1 MTNDKKQPGLPVVEV
16 DQAFPLMMTDGA
28 SRPAT
33 STGITG
39 DQGPTVTAAIRDVL
53 GWRPRVQDPK
63 AFTAALSASFQ
74 LSIVDNHVVARY
86 VPRGVAVQADLGGVT
101 GGQASLYLRAKA
113 AHEQI
118 TRMLDSLQPL
128 RTDADPQDCEAYRGL
143 VRDSVR
149 RIVMELGR
157 EGGPRVPLVDSAF
170 ATLTGFQP
178 TPPAPPV
185 QAPVPQPGIRP
196 GGVGLPLGAIAAFVA
211 QPIALGVVPLAPAE
225 IHPDSV
231 PGQLGALRD
240 RFGLD
245 DDHVNTVDEEKQRTS
260 FWTLVELITDLQRSW
275 DIRRGDFTL
284 GAGSGFLGTD
294 LVQISRLLAA
304 AAEQVDEFEA
314 VLDSVLVSAAERQTV
329 VLDRDTGLTLDDLVQ
344 WMNVFFTEDGPN
356 IIRDTG
362 RDGLVSSFTPT
373 VVALLLTLR
382 DKLVRR
388 VVPCGGPACANG
400 CLCGSKDKVTC
411 IPLGCCTPLP
421 PGMYAGRVKIAVSTL
436 CGLVE
441 RLTARV
447 IRIGRFAGAVLLD
460 LTVTPFDTTD
470 TTDPAVATAAAGFV
484 RVEVRGLHLRPT
496 YVPAFVTGPNAQ
508 SLSSLAL
515 PLQGSASADQDSMS
529 GIFDLATL
537 PAGLKTL
544 LSGAPDGVLVPA
556 SEVPLAIVDGEL
568 GRVVQGPNVTTWP
581 KLRPA
586 SVVSTDGRPDTW
598 VDIDPNQRF
607 VPQSPPKPVK
617 PTAPDDEC
625 LVDCTD
631 GCVGCDCGCHE
642 TTSADYVSTHDA
654 SGIAAGQTTTG
665 VSRPHDFDRLRAR
678 VADADRRNLA
688 AEAAEID
695 AARVRSRAALAKQE
709 AEEQAA
715 SAARE
720 AQEARAERDAL
731 AARLAEREAQDAGRD
746 AVAPYAGTPTGEDT
760 PTGEEAEVQAKQA
773 EEHVRPAEERA
784 QELEDEV
791 RRLREELEA
800 ARDIVQRLEGAYAK
814 RRETDA
820 DMDIAG
826 FSRTKDAQ
834 EIVANAMSGGRGH

>member
-1 MTNDKKQPGLPVVEV
+1 VARARDFIAHRNDQDEHLQEVVVTNDKKQPGLPVVEV
-16 DQAFPLMMTDGA
+16 DQAFPLMTTDGV

-33 STGITG
+33 STGTTG
-39 DQGPTVTAAIRDVL
+39 DQRPTVSAAIRDVL

-63 AFTAALSASFQ
+63 AFTAALSASFE
-74 LSIVDNHVVARY
+74 LSVIEDHVVARY

-118 TRMLDSLQPL
+118 TRMLDSLKPL

-185 QAPVPQPGIRP
+185 QATSPQTGIQP
-196 GGVGLPLGAIAAFVA
+196 GGVGPPLGAIAAFVS
-211 QPIALGVVPLAPAE
+211 QPKALGVVPLVPAE

-329 VLDRDTGLTLDDLVQ
+329 VLDRDTGLTLDDIVQ

-388 VVPCGGPACANG
+388 IVPCGGPTCANG
-400 CLCGSKDKVTC
+400 CLCGSKGKVTC

-421 PGMYAGRVKIAVSTL
+421 PGMYAGRVKIAISTL

-460 LTVTPFDTTD
+460 LTVTPFD

-537 PAGLKTL
+537 PADLRTL
-544 LSGAPDGVLVPA
+544 LLGAPDGVLVPA

-568 GRVVQGPNVTTWP
+568 GRVVQGPSVTTWP

-598 VDIDPNQRF
+598 VNIDPNQRF
-607 VPQSPPKPVK
+607 VPQSPPDPVK

-625 LVDCTD
+625 LADCTD

-642 TTSADYVSTHDA
+642 TTSA
-654 SGIAAGQTTTG
+654 
-665 VSRPHDFDRLRAR
+665 
-678 VADADRRNLA
+678 
-688 AEAAEID
+688 
-695 AARVRSRAALAKQE
+695 
-709 AEEQAA
+709 
-715 SAARE
+715 ARE
-720 AQEARAERDAL
+720 A
-731 AARLAEREAQDAGRD
+731 
-746 AVAPYAGTPTGEDT
+746 
-760 PTGEEAEVQAKQA
+760 
-773 EEHVRPAEERA
+773 
-784 QELEDEV
+784 
-791 RRLREELEA
+791 
-800 ARDIVQRLEGAYAK
+800 DIVQRLERAYAI
-814 RRETDA
+814 RREADA
-820 DMDIAG
+820 DMDVAG

-834 EIVANAMSGGRGH
+834 EIVADAMSGGRGR